1 MASEK
6 EVVKEAVKEGINKS
20 KVEAKAEVRRG
31 DELLRYF
38 RLGVLVI
45 LMLLL
50 LVATF
55 HFYFSVVS
63 AVASLFEYRYQALV
77 TAGFAACVIA
87 VVAYLLRVVVR
98 W

>member
-6 EVVKEAVKEGINKS
+6 GKIEKS
-20 KVEAKAEVRRG
+20 DDTKAST
-31 DELLRYF
+31 DELRHGNDLLRYF
-38 RLGVLVI
+38 RLGVLII

-87 VVAYLLRVVVR
+87 VVAYLLKTVVR

>member
-1 MASEK
+1 MAADEK
-6 EVVKEAVKEGINKS
+6 GKVGGKGATEASADEL
-20 KVEAKAEVRRG
+20 RRG
-31 DELLRYF
+31 GDLLRYF

-87 VVAYLLRVVVR
+87 VVAYLLKTVVR